1 MPFDVAQ
8 VDRLLTT
15 TRTVRKKLD
24 FDREVPNDLLLQ
36 LIDIAEQAPSG
47 SNQASR
53 RWLIVRDPAV
63 KKELAE
69 IYRDA
74 GSGLLQALAQ
84 TKAAAQTT
92 TQKVFSS
99 AGFLAEN
106 LERSPALVILGIWG
120 VHDGSGKPSLFDSS
134 IQAGWSLCLA
144 ARARGL
150 GTAWTT
156 LHLERKEEVAALL
169 GIPAGFTQVVLF
181 PIAYTTQEDFKP
193 VERRPA
199 RDITY
204 FDSWG
209 FTDRNIPMAERLN
222 PLEGRGVC
230 VSTDVNATAE
240 RVWELVTDITTPS
253 RHCKEAA
260 GATWDEGSSPGLG
273 GTFKGRNATD
283 DGGHPAIN
291 DALMRLVGA
300 MEWETPCTITVW
312 EPGLRYEYG
321 VGEPGNPW
329 ASWGFNLQPLLG
341 GGVRLEHYL
350 VHGPAVSGTAL
361 AAAENPGEAE
371 DIVIGRFRCVRDNL
385 THVVAGVKAEAEAA
399 AG

>member
-1 MPFDVAQ
+1 MAFDVDQ

-24 FDREVPNDLLLQ
+24 FERDVPTDLLLD
-36 LIDIAEQAPSG
+36 LIDVAEQAPSG

-53 RWLIVRDPAV
+53 RWLIIRDPST

-74 GSGLLQALAQ
+74 GAVLRTLAG
-84 TKAAAQTT
+84 TGAAAGNT

-99 AGFLAEN
+99 AAFLAEN
-106 LERSPALVILGIWG
+106 LERAPALVILGIWG
-120 VHDGSGKPSLFDSS
+120 IHDGSGKPSLFDSS

-156 LHLERKEEVAALL
+156 LHLERRDEVATLL
-169 GIPAGFTQVVLF
+169 GIPGGFTQVVLF
-181 PIAYTTQEDFKP
+181 PIAYTTQDDFKP

-199 RDITY
+199 REITY
-204 FDSWG
+204 FDEWG
-209 FTDRNIPMAERLN
+209 FTDRNLPHDQRAN
-222 PLEGRGVC
+222 PIEGRGVC
-230 VSTDVNATAE
+230 VSIDVDASAE
-240 RVWELVTDITTPS
+240 RVWELVTDIDTPS

-260 GATWDEGSSPGLG
+260 GAAWDDGSGPGPG
-273 GTFKGRNATD
+273 GMFKGRNATD
-283 DGGHPAIN
+283 DAGHPAIN
-291 DALMRLVGA
+291 ATLLQVLGKL
-300 MEWETPCTITVW
+300 EWETPCTVTAW
-312 EPGLRYEYG
+312 EPGRKFEYG

-350 VHGPAVSGTAL
+350 VHGPALSGTAL
-361 AAAENPGEAE
+361 VAAANPAEAE
-371 DIVIGRFRCVRDNL
+371 DIIIGRFRCVRENL
-385 THVVAGVKAEAEAA
+385 TQVITGVKTEAEA
-399 AG
+399 